1 MTVQS
6 NHPSAAERGPHVSE
20 QSIARGIARESPDG
34 GRGGD
39 GAMRGV
45 IVSGAILLTMGAALL
60 GLRATWRGA
69 VSPSIATDAVLPV
82 IGQVPEFSLTERSG
96 RTVTRAD
103 LAGTIWVA
111 DFIFTSC
118 SGPCP
123 LLSLR
128 MRSLQQALA
137 REHPDVKLVSVSL
150 DPEFDTLDVLQKY
163 ADKHDADPRRWWFL
177 RGGGEK
183 EVHDLVRGGF
193 LQAVARAGSESAIVH
208 STYFLVIDGSGRIRS
223 ARDGTLAETKEA
235 ILWDVATLKSEDG
248 A

>member
-1 MTVQS
+1 
-6 NHPSAAERGPHVSE
+6 
-20 QSIARGIARESPDG
+20 
-34 GRGGD
+34 
-39 GAMRGV
+39 MRGV
-45 IVSGAILLTMGAALL
+45 IVFGAILVMIGVAFL
-60 GLRATWRGA
+60 GLRATWRGPA
-69 VSPSIATDAVLPV
+69 ASATTIGAVLPV

-128 MRSLQQALA
+128 MRSLQQALTKD
-137 REHPDVKLVSVSL
+137 HPDVKLVSFSL
-150 DPEFDTLDVLQKY
+150 DPEFDTLEVLRTY
-163 ADKHDADPRRWWFL
+163 ADKHDADPVRWWFL
-177 RGGGEK
+177 KGNAEK

-193 LQAVARAGSESAIVH
+193 LQAVARAGSDSAIVH

-223 ARDGTLAETKEA
+223 ARDGTLAETRDA
-235 ILWDVATLKSEDG
+235 VLQDIAVLKSEGG